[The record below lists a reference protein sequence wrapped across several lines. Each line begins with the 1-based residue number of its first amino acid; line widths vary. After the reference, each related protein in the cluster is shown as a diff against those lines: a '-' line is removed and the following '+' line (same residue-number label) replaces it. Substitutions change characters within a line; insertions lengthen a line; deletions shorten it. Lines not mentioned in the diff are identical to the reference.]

1 MKITLF
7 DIIKAQLFYFN
18 FIYSIKFQNIFYIYV
33 YVHNIIKLLLLYL
46 SKGIIYLIYFLFY
59 FITLIIKF
67 VKNYK
72 KYKFELN
79 LLVKKRPN
87 IKFCT
92 GKWIKI
98 IN

>member
-46 SKGIIYLIYFLFY
+46 SKGIISYIFFILFY
-59 FITLIIKF
+59 YIRL
-67 VKNYK
+67 
-72 KYKFELN
+72 LN
-79 LLVKKRPN
+79 LLKITKN
-87 IKFCT
+87 I
-92 GKWIKI
+92 
-98 IN
+98 NSN